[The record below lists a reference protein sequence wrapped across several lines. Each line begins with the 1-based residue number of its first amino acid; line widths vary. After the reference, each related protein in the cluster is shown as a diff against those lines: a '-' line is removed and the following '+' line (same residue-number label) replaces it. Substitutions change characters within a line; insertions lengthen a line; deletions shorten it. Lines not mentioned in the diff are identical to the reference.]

1 MSHHSHS
8 NHESPFSP
16 SSTGGG
22 SHNGLWYPEQGRAIL
37 PRLIVAFR
45 ASDSPVI
52 AQDSIVPYGLPTY
65 PPTQQQ
71 ETHAPYHLTFP
82 PLEQPSEARYHSGQ
96 THGGFHNSA
105 FPSSSSP
112 ELLWHVPSE
121 VLGGGSLQGLLYNPS
136 HAEQIPPTLS
146 DLRPQHSVYSPALSF
161 LQSHS
166 ATSPTYPA
174 GDSSYR
180 GATPTV
186 VAANTHQQSMEVNI
200 ASLDYTIPGSRGT
213 SCAHVST
220 ASSHVPYD
228 VSPEA
233 TKSTIRKKRKRTDA
247 RQLDE
252 LNKVYSR
259 TPYPSTEERQRLAR
273 DLDMCPRRV
282 QVWFQNK
289 RQLERRNGRNPSNSP
304 ISQVTHPPETP
315 PVVVHSRGSPTPVGS
330 MDDHLILLSLRYWT
344 LAVTGLR
351 LGPVGDIKPFGSQ
364 FLGANI
370 P

>member
-1 MSHHSHS
+1 M
-8 NHESPFSP
+8 
-16 SSTGGG
+16 
-22 SHNGLWYPEQGRAIL
+22 
-37 PRLIVAFR
+37 
-45 ASDSPVI
+45 
-52 AQDSIVPYGLPTY
+52 
-65 PPTQQQ
+65 
-71 ETHAPYHLTFP
+71 
-82 PLEQPSEARYHSGQ
+82 
-96 THGGFHNSA
+96 
-105 FPSSSSP
+105 
-112 ELLWHVPSE
+112 PSE

-233 TKSTIRKKRKRTDA
+233 TKSTIKKKRKRTDA

-282 QVWFQNK
+282 QVWLAHTFVYTTYI
-289 RQLERRNGRNPSNSP
+289 
-304 ISQVTHPPETP
+304 ISELSTILSGSRTKGNWRDETDEIL
-315 PVVVHSRGSPTPVGS
+315 PTPQSAKSLTLLKLHLLLYILVAARP
-330 MDDHLILLSLRYWT
+330 MWVLWMNHLILLSLRYW
-344 LAVTGLR
+344 V
-351 LGPVGDIKPFGSQ
+351 
-364 FLGANI
+364 
-370 P
+370 